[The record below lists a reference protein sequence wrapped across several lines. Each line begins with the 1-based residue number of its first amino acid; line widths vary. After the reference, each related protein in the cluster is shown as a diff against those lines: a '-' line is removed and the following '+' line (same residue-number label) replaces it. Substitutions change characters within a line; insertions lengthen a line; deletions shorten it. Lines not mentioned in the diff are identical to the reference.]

1 MAVYIHLFR
10 KKTSKSLLFHSKTQE
25 DFCDSVKYKK
35 FNRASLCEVL

>member
-10 KKTSKSLLFHSKTQE
+10 KKLVSLLFHSKTQE